1 MKKKKILILGAS
13 GLIGE
18 ELFYFLKNKG
28 FDVIG
33 TYRNNPKKNLFKLD
47 INNKKINKEV
57 FNKISYVIICQ
68 NSFKKLDDYELN
80 WKISKKTDLISLSS
94 FLIKIKKNKITPIF
108 FSSDAV
114 FDGSKGNYKEN
125 DKLKPVN
132 KYGYLKV
139 KMEDFIRRNFSKYMI
154 LRFSKIFSNDLKK
167 KDFMNDMI
175 YKILNN
181 HSAKFA
187 EDEFFSPIYLKDL
200 KNYIYKLIKKEFIG
214 TIHLS
219 SVKKISRYGLA
230 LKIKSIKKS
239 KCKIIKTKI
248 NTLKL
253 IAKRGKNCTLNT
265 NKYDKQFSIKK
276 KTINFYLKNYEK
288 KRFKRNT

>member
-18 ELFYFLKNKG
+18 ELFYFFKTKG

-47 INNKKINKEV
+47 INQKEINEKIFKKISH
-57 FNKISYVIICQ
+57 IIICQ
-68 NSFKKLDDYELN
+68 NSFKKLDDYEIN
-80 WKISKKTDLISLSS
+80 WETSKKTDLISLSL
-94 FLIKIKKNKITPIF
+94 FLKKAKKNKIIPIF

-114 FDGSKGNYKEN
+114 FDGLKGNYKES
-125 DKLKPVN
+125 DKVKPVN

-139 KMEDFIRRNFSKYMI
+139 KMEDFIRKNFKKYMI

-167 KDFMNDMI
+167 KDFMSDMI
-175 YKILNN
+175 FNIENN
-181 HSAKFA
+181 NSATFA
-187 EDEFFSPIYLKDL
+187 EDEFFSPLYLKDL
-200 KNYIYKLIKKEFIG
+200 KKYIYKLIKKEFIG
-214 TIHLS
+214 TMHLS
-219 SVKKISRYGLA
+219 SVNKISRYRLA
-230 LKIKSIKKS
+230 LKIKSFKKS

-248 NTLKL
+248 NSLNL
-253 IAKRGKNCTLNT
+253 IAKRGKDCTLNT

-276 KTINFYLKNYEK
+276 KTINFYLNNYEK
-288 KRFKRNT
+288 K